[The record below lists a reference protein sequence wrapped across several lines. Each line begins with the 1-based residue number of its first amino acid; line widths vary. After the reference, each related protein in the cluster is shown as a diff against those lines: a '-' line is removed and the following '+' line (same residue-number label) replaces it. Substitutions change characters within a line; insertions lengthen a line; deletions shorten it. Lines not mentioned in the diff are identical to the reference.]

1 MAGFFWH
8 PLRVVS
14 SHWGGFFFVT
24 SRNISGVKWKITV
37 TAQNQFKDGENMI
50 FAILLMDKP
59 GTADLRIQIRPEH
72 RAYLAQLSDR
82 MAFAGP
88 LTSEDGKTTLGSL
101 IAIDFPSR
109 ADVDAWLKDEPYTK
123 AGVYEKPIIN
133 VFNNMWEQKV
143 GFPPA
148 K

>member
-1 MAGFFWH
+1 
-8 PLRVVS
+8 
-14 SHWGGFFFVT
+14 
-24 SRNISGVKWKITV
+24 
-37 TAQNQFKDGENMI
+37 MI
-50 FAILLMDKP
+50 FTMLLMDRP
-59 GTADLRIQIRPEH
+59 GTADLRVQVRPEH
-72 RAYLAQLSDR
+72 RAYLAKMADR

-88 LTSEDGKTTLGSL
+88 LTSEDGKIVLGSL

-123 AGVYEKPIIN
+123 AGVYEKPIIH
-133 VFNNMWEQKV
+133 VFNNMWEQKA